1 MADVLIDSSTALYI
15 IGYLQAYV
23 SEHSMICHAISW
35 SSLIQLS
42 LEELSIHT
50 VAVARSVVVQTRQI
64 YGHHN
69 AEGWEG
75 RRGIAN
81 QKNITAC
88 RGYMSDYIRMT
99 DVVCSFDKLK

>member
-1 MADVLIDSSTALYI
+1 MANVLIDSSTALYI

-23 SEHSMICHAISW
+23 SEHSIICHAISW

-42 LEELSIHT
+42 LEELSMHT

-64 YGHHN
+64 DGHHN

-75 RRGIAN
+75 EDGNSKPKEHYCMQRVYVRLH
-81 QKNITAC
+81 TYD
-88 RGYMSDYIRMT
+88 R
-99 DVVCSFDKLK
+99 CSL